1 MSVTTISSMF
11 EVLYECMADKKARA
25 PRPRD
30 RWLEV
35 DPRRFLMYPLGS
47 IFHCEPMPQHQR
59 RLVDVLVEHVTQS
72 GGELYAASVQ
82 SYLVLK
88 HSDLYYRAVEPV
100 MGFLPRAHFRCRSL
114 PGAWSAF
121 LIKHRDAFNLRMDTT
136 SRKADQLIIHVW
148 PETADEDQH

>member
-100 MGFLPRAHFRCRSL
+100 MGWLPATSPFPLSFPSGCMECL
-114 PGAWSAF
+114 P
-121 LIKHRDAFNLRMDTT
+121 
-136 SRKADQLIIHVW
+136 DQAPGCIQPQDGHHQPQIGPVDHPRL
-148 PETADEDQH
+148 AGDRR